1 MQANSK
7 LIDDF
12 ARVTTGMLGVAA
24 GVRSEAEAM
33 VKARLQGLLADM
45 DLVTREEFEVV
56 RAMAAKARDE
66 QEALAA
72 QLAEIRQRLDKPV
85 KPGRGGRKGTRSP
98 KPTARD

>member
-1 MQANSK
+1 MQANNK

-45 DLVTREEFEVV
+45 DLVTREEFDVA
-56 RAMAAKARDE
+56 RDMAAKARDG
-66 QEALAA
+66 QEALEARLTEL
-72 QLAEIRQRLDKPV
+72 QQRLEKLEKPAR
-85 KPGRGGRKGTRSP
+85 GRRKG
-98 KPTARD
+98 A

>member
-33 VKARLQGLLADM
+33 VRARLQDLLADM
-45 DLVTREEFEVV
+45 DLVIREEFEVV
-56 RAMAAKARDE
+56 RDMAAKARDQ
-66 QEALAA
+66 QEALETRLTEL
-72 QLAEIRQRLDKPV
+72 QLRLEKLEKPAR
-85 KPGRGGRKGTRSP
+85 GRRKG
-98 KPTARD
+98 A